1 MADQFGNNHMYLLS
15 FRKSL
20 MYIRIALK
28 SLCIYNGPE
37 LMIFLFF
44 QGAGLTGGHH
54 HTLVVPT
61 LGIKPRALC
70 MLSKLLTH

>member
-15 FRKSL
+15 FRQSL
-20 MYIRIALK
+20 IYLRIALK
-28 SLCIYNGPE
+28 SLCIYNGLE

-54 HTLVVPT
+54 HILVVP
-61 LGIKPRALC
+61 R
-70 MLSKLLTH
+70 